1 MLPRYQPRRREHVV
15 MDPLIA
21 PLGAI
26 LAIGVAAVMSPLR
39 NTSFGNTNAALVL
52 VVVIA
57 AAASM
62 GGRGAGALTAISAA
76 LSYNFFLTRPYQSL
90 HINDT
95 KDVVSVVLLLGV
107 GLVVGE
113 FARSRGRNL
122 GRIKR
127 HAESAHRLERV
138 AAILVT
144 EAGVEQLADAVSA
157 EIQAELNLAEVRW
170 ESNFATG
177 RPVMERSGWIP
188 ATVHRHTGDGFELP
202 RDGVDLPV
210 SFAGARLGTL
220 VLIPQADVGVSVD
233 QRRVALAL
241 ADLLASGLARG
252 QVSSHHS
259 VS

>member
-1 MLPRYQPRRREHVV
+1 

-21 PLGAI
+21 PLGAMFAVGLAAI
-26 LAIGVAAVMSPLR
+26 LSPLR
-39 NTSFGNTNAALVL
+39 DTGFGNTNAALVL

-62 GGRGAGALTAISAA
+62 GGRGAGALCAIAAA
-76 LSYNFFLTRPYQSL
+76 LSYNFFFTRPYQSL

-95 KDVVSVVLLLGV
+95 KDVVTVVLLLFVGV
-107 GLVVGE
+107 VVGE

-122 GRIKR
+122 GRIRR
-127 HAESAHRLERV
+127 HAEGAHRLERV
-138 AAILVT
+138 AGLLVT
-144 EAGVEQLADAVSA
+144 EASFDELTTAVCAEVE
-157 EIQAELNLAEVRW
+157 AELDLAEVRW
-170 ESNFATG
+170 ESDYATG

-188 ATVHRHTGDGFELP
+188 ATVHRHAGDGFELP
-202 RDGVDLPV
+202 SDGVDLPV

-220 VLIPQADVGVSVD
+220 VLVPQPGIGVSVD

-252 QVSSHHS
+252 PVNSRHTVS
-259 VS
+259 

>member
-1 MLPRYQPRRREHVV
+1 

-21 PLGAI
+21 PLGAMF
-26 LAIGVAAVMSPLR
+26 AIGLAAVLSPLR
-39 NTSFGNTNAALVL
+39 DTSFGNTNAALVL

-76 LSYNFFLTRPYQSL
+76 LSYNFFFTRPYQSL

-95 KDVVSVVLLLGV
+95 KDVVTVLLLLGV

-113 FARSRGRNL
+113 FARNRSRNL
-122 GRIKR
+122 GRIRR

-138 AAILVT
+138 AGLLAT
-144 EAGVEQLADAVSA
+144 ESTFQEMCDAVCAEIEAECDLADA
-157 EIQAELNLAEVRW
+157 QW
-170 ESNFATG
+170 ESDFTTG
-177 RPVMERSGWIP
+177 RPMMERSGWVP
-188 ATVHRHTGDGFELP
+188 ATIHRHMGEGFELP

-220 VLIPQADVGVSVD
+220 VLIPQADTGVSVD

-252 QVSSHHS
+252 QVNSAHH
-259 VS
+259 VP

>member
-1 MLPRYQPRRREHVV
+1 

-21 PLGAI
+21 PLGAMFAVG
-26 LAIGVAAVMSPLR
+26 LAAVLSPLR
-39 NTSFGNTNAALVL
+39 DTSFGNTNAALVL

-62 GGRGAGALTAISAA
+62 GGRGAGALCAISAA
-76 LSYNFFLTRPYQSL
+76 LSYNFFFTRPYQSL

-95 KDVVSVVLLLGV
+95 KDVVTVLLLLGV

-122 GRIKR
+122 GRIRR

-138 AAILVT
+138 AGILAT
-144 EAGVEQLADAVSA
+144 ESSIEQLCDAVCA
-157 EIQAELNLAEVRW
+157 EVEAELNLAEAHW
-170 ESNFATG
+170 APELATG
-177 RPVMERSGWIP
+177 RPVMERSGWVP
-188 ATVHRHTGDGFELP
+188 ATIHRHSGDGFELP
-202 RDGVDLPV
+202 ADGVDLPV
-210 SFAGARLGTL
+210 SYAGARLGTL
-220 VLIPQADVGVSVD
+220 VLVPQPDTGVSVD

-252 QVSSHHS
+252 QVKSQQHP

>member
-1 MLPRYQPRRREHVV
+1 MLPRYQARRREHVV

-21 PLGAI
+21 PLGAM

-57 AAASM
+57 ATASM
-62 GGRGAGALTAISAA
+62 GGRGAGALSAISAA

-95 KDVVSVVLLLGV
+95 KDIITVVLLLGV

-122 GRIKR
+122 GRIRR

-138 AAILVT
+138 AGILVT
-144 EAGVEQLADAVSA
+144 ETDVDQLCEAVCA
-157 EIQAELNLAEVRW
+157 EIKGELNLTEARW
-170 ESNFATG
+170 DPELATG

-188 ATVHRHTGDGFELP
+188 ATVHRHAGDGFELP
-202 RDGVDLPV
+202 SEGVDLPV
-210 SFAGARLGTL
+210 SFAGARLGTI
-220 VLIPQADVGVSVD
+220 VLIPQAGVGVSVD

-252 QVSSHHS
+252 QVSSGHW